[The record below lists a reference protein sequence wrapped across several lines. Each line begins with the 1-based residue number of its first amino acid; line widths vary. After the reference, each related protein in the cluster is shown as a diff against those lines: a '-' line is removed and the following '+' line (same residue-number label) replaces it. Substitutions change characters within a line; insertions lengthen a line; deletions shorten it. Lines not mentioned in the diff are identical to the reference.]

1 MTKSRLEVPSSE
13 FGVIPREAELG
24 GDDLPRSIGQLTP
37 ARAPEPSGI
46 TLADSAAKAK
56 RRTSRESIQK

>member
-13 FGVIPREAELG
+13 FGVVAAKPSSAATMS
-24 GDDLPRSIGQLTP
+24 RSIGQLTP

-46 TLADSAAKAK
+46 TLEEPAAKAK